1 MTQPRQQVTVP
12 RPECR
17 HQHHGHTSGNGMGPS
32 RQWGEVRTR
41 SSSTTWS
48 LQVDLASILE
58 SGCRTQDATPS
69 PFPPPDQGGGMV
81 VGGGAAADKS
91 GESTA
96 GRSLRTHQ
104 RSRPCIGLVNELDR
118 SHKAYAQNK
127 TTARKK
133 RKALCL
139 VSCVL
144 RALCVRF
151 ACVLKT
157 WWWGA

>member
-48 LQVDLASILE
+48 LQEHLASTLE
-58 SGCRTQDATPS
+58 SGCRAQEATPS
-69 PFPPPDQGGGMV
+69 PFPPPRPRGGMV
-81 VGGGAAADKS
+81 VGGGGAADKS

-96 GRSLRTHQ
+96 GRSLRMHQ
-104 RSRPCIGLVNELDR
+104 IGRAHIGLVNGLDR
-118 SHKAYAQNK
+118 SHKHMRK
-127 TTARKK
+127 TKQPLGK
-133 RKALCL
+133 REKHGVYCRAFG
-139 VSCVL
+139 VRSACVL
-144 RALCVRF
+144 RAYQNLV
-151 ACVLKT
+151 V
-157 WWWGA
+157 GA